1 MIADQSINQMDKKRY
16 SGYIIGFVIALI
28 GISLIVMYN
37 SLVKKEEKVKF
48 QWNEVQ
54 NNYQRRLDLVP
65 NLVNIVEGGANYEK
79 TTLQEVIEAR
89 AKAMQVNVSGEISG
103 DKLQEITRAQD
114 NLAGAANRLLV
125 TVEKYPDLKGTK
137 AFVGL
142 QVQLEGTERRIK
154 VARQDFNKVIANY
167 NSSVRSFPTKIV
179 AGIFGFHPREGFQA
193 DEGADKS
200 VEIKF

>member
-1 MIADQSINQMDKKRY
+1 MEKK
-16 SGYIIGFVIALI
+16 GYLGYVIGLIVVVI
-28 GISLIVMYN
+28 GILIMISYN

-65 NLVNIVEGGANYEK
+65 NIVNVVQGGANYEK
-79 TTLQEVIEAR
+79 STLESVVKAR
-89 AKAMQVNVSGEISG
+89 SKAMQVLNVSGEVSSE
-103 DKLQEITRAQD
+103 KFQELTNAQND
-114 NLAGAANRLLV
+114 LAGAANKLLI
-125 TVEKYPDLKGTK
+125 TVEKYPELKGTK

-154 VARQDFNKVIANY
+154 VARQDFNEVIAKY

-179 AGIFGFHPREGFQA
+179 AGMFGFHPRDGFEA
-193 DEGADKS
+193 VGGADRA

>member
-1 MIADQSINQMDKKRY
+1 MDKKRY
-16 SGYIIGFVIALI
+16 SGYIV
-28 GISLIVMYN
+28 SLIVILLGIFLIVTYN

-65 NLVNIVEGGANYEK
+65 NLVNIVQGGANYEK
-79 TTLQEVIEAR
+79 STLQNVIEAR
-89 AKAMQVNVSGEISG
+89 SKAMNVSVSGEISS
-103 DKLQEITRAQD
+103 DKFKQLTIAQD

-125 TVEKYPDLKGTK
+125 AVENYPDLKGTK

-154 VARQDFNKVIANY
+154 VARQDFNSAIAMY

-179 AGIFGFHPREGFQA
+179 ASLFGFRPREGFEA
-193 DEGADKS
+193 DSGTDKS

>member
-1 MIADQSINQMDKKRY
+1 MNNKRF
-16 SGYIIGFVIALI
+16 SGYIVGFIVVVLGILLI
-28 GISLIVMYN
+28 ISYN

-65 NLVNIVEGGANYEK
+65 NIVSVVQGGATYEK
-79 TTLQEVIEAR
+79 TTLESVIEAR
-89 AKAMQVNVSGEISG
+89 VQAMKVNTGGDISSE
-103 DKLQEITRAQD
+103 KYKEITGAQD
-114 NLAGAANRLLV
+114 NLAGAANRLLIS
-125 TVEKYPDLKGTK
+125 VEKYPELKGTK

-154 VARQDFNKVIANY
+154 VARQDFNGAIADY

-179 AGIFGFHPREGFQA
+179 AGLFGFHPREGF
-193 DEGADKS
+193 ESETGADKA

>member
-1 MIADQSINQMDKKRY
+1 MHKKRY
-16 SGYIIGFVIALI
+16 SGYIIGLI
-28 GISLIVMYN
+28 IILLGIFLIVTYN
-37 SLVKKEEKVKF
+37 SLVKKEEKVEF

-65 NLVNIVEGGANYEK
+65 NLVNIVRGGANYEK
-79 TTLQEVIEAR
+79 STLQNVIEAR
-89 AKAMQVNVSGEISG
+89 SKAMNVNVSGEISS
-103 DKLQEITRAQD
+103 DKFKQLTMAQD
-114 NLAGAANRLLV
+114 NLAGAANRLLIS
-125 TVEKYPDLKGTK
+125 VENYPDLKGTK

-154 VARQDFNKVIANY
+154 VARKDFNSAIATY

-179 AGIFGFHPREGFQA
+179 AGIFGFRPREGFEA
-193 DEGADKS
+193 DTGADKS